1 MNVFTTEQRIL
12 EVARETLLK
21 YGFHGTTLHQIAL
34 KANVNKAAIHYYF
47 RSKEKLYKTVIS
59 EIIKLLELTNLTD
72 KYCREENLKVKWFL
86 FTEMY
91 NNRFLF
97 ENTIK
102 ELYPKDWSEKRLR
115 ILDFLDN
122 ERRF

>member
-21 YGFHGTTLHQIAL
+21 YGFHGTTLYQIAL